1 MTIVVTVLAAAPPKL
16 LEVTAPVVLLPNV
29 GCDEVKLKLEI
40 AAAGFTELMLRC
52 SAVVLKEDAVKP
64 KTGFAPSTAF
74 VGI

>member
-16 LEVTAPVVLLPNV
+16 LEVTAPVVLLPNA
-29 GCDEVKLKLEI
+29 GCEEVKLKLEI
-40 AAAGFTELMLRC
+40 AAVGFTELTLRC

-64 KTGFAPSTAF
+64 KTGFAPSAAF

>member
-1 MTIVVTVLAAAPPKL
+1 MTTVVTGVAAAPPKL
-16 LEVTAPVVLLPNV
+16 LEVRAPVVLLPNA

-40 AAAGFTELMLRC
+40 AAAGFTELTLRC
-52 SAVVLKEDAVKP
+52 SVVVLKEDAVKP